1 MKKLFFVLLTSLM
14 LVGCATQMPI
24 AARVDFPQ
32 DSAKYRILG
41 RVTLEAKASKSGYIK
56 LLEEA
61 KRVYPECD
69 DVVNIMVDATGTK
82 SLIGGITYKNYVM
95 TGIAIDYVEVKQ

>member
-14 LVGCATQMPI
+14 LVGCATQMPV
-24 AARVDFPQ
+24 AACVDFPQ

-41 RVTLEAKASKSGYIK
+41 RVTLEAKR
-56 LLEEA
+56 L
-61 KRVYPECD
+61 YPECD